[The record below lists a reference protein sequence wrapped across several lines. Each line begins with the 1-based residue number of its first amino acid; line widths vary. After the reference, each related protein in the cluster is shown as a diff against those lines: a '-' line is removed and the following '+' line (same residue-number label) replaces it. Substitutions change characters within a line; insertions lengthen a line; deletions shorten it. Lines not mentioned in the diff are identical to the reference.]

1 MKLGY
6 VVKRYPRY
14 SETFIV
20 REIIAHEEAGV
31 PVEIF
36 ALRPPND
43 HHFQDIIA
51 RVKASVNYL
60 YMPPLPPQSEPV
72 PVDALVPSVFWE
84 TMQRMSETFPDFWHL
99 LERAKGEEARNVYQA
114 SLLSFKVKQLGITH
128 LHAPFSNQPATVC
141 RLASLFTGVPFSF
154 TARAKDIYHE
164 TVDHEDIRR
173 KLEEASA
180 VVTITQYNLRHLQNT
195 YGEAAAKVEHIY
207 NGLELDRLTYQEP
220 VYRQNLIVAVGRL
233 VPKKGF
239 EHLINACSILRE
251 AGKQFTCVI
260 IGAGPLQNTL
270 QEQINRLHLGDIVRL
285 AGPLPHVEVATLVQ
299 SAAAFTLPCIVADDG
314 DRDGLPNVI
323 FEAMALGT
331 PVVSTDVTG
340 IPEILKDNETGLM
353 VRQRDASALASAL
366 DQLLYDVDLRVKLC
380 RNARRLIDHDFDA
393 DRNAARRRLLF
404 SGHRENRSVAEL
416 EDALR

>member
-1 MKLGY
+1 MKLGF

-51 RVKASVNYL
+51 RVKANVNYL
-60 YMPPLPPQSEPV
+60 YMPPLPPQTEPV

-84 TMQRMSETFPDFWHL
+84 TMQRMSETFPDFWQL

-114 SLLSFKVKQLGITH
+114 CLLSFKVKQLGITH

-141 RLASLFTGVPFSF
+141 RLTSLFTGVPFSF

-164 TVDHEDIRR
+164 SVNHDDLRL

-180 VVTITQYNLRHLQNT
+180 VVTITKYNLNHLRDT
-195 YGEAAAKVEHIY
+195 YGEAAANVEHIY
-207 NGLELDRLTYQEP
+207 NGLELDRLAYQEP
-220 VYRQNLIVAVGRL
+220 VYRERLIVAVGRL

-239 EHLINACSILRE
+239 EYLINACSKLRS
-251 AGKQFTCVI
+251 AGNQFRCVI
-260 IGAGPLQNTL
+260 VGAGPLNQAL
-270 QEQINRLHLGDIVRL
+270 QKQIDDSNLGEIVKL
-285 AGPLPHVEVATLVQ
+285 VGPLPHVEVAALVQ
-299 SAAAFTLPCIVADDG
+299 SASAFTLPCIVADDG

-340 IPEILKDNETGLM
+340 IPEILKDGETGLM
-353 VRQRDASALASAL
+353 VDQRDADGLATALA
-366 DQLLYDVDLRVKLC
+366 QLLDDVDLRITLC
-380 RNARRLIDHDFDA
+380 RQARRLIDQEFDA

-404 SGHRENRSVAEL
+404 AGHRSSQSVADL

>member
-1 MKLGY
+1 MKLGF

-20 REIIAHEEAGV
+20 REIIAHEEAGI

-51 RVKASVNYL
+51 RVKANVNYL
-60 YMPPLPPQSEPV
+60 YMPPLPPHAEPV

-84 TMQRMSETFPDFWHL
+84 TLQRMAQTFPDFWQML
-99 LERAKGEEARNVYQA
+99 AYATGEEARNVYQA
-114 SLLSFKVKQLGITH
+114 SLLSFKVQQLGITH

-164 TVDHEDIRR
+164 SVNHDDLRR
-173 KLEEASA
+173 KLEEAAA
-180 VVTITQYNLRHLQNT
+180 VVTITRFNLQYLRDT
-195 YGEAAAKVEHIY
+195 YGSAAANIEHIY
-207 NGLELDRLTYQEP
+207 NGLELSRLAYREP
-220 VYRQNLIVAVGRL
+220 IYRENLVVAVGRL

-239 EHLINACSILRE
+239 EYLISACSLIKSTGRV
-251 AGKQFTCVI
+251 FRCVI
-260 IGAGPLQNTL
+260 VGSGPRQGELQ
-270 QEQINRLHLGDIVRL
+270 QQIDALNLRDTVQLL
-285 AGPLPHVEVATLVQ
+285 GPLPHVEVAELVQ

-340 IPEILKDNETGLM
+340 IPEILTDGETGLM
-353 VRQRDASALASAL
+353 VAQRNSEELASAL
-366 DQLLYDVDLRVKLC
+366 EKLLVGVDLRISLC
-380 RNARRLIDHDFDA
+380 RNARRLIEREFDA
-393 DRNAARRRLLF
+393 NRNAARRRLLF
-404 SGHRENRSVAEL
+404 SGHHTGVASAEL
-416 EDALR
+416 EEALR